1 MKRYSNSTIF
11 TIVFLVILASS
22 ADAQVGRGKFGFGL
36 SVAGTRLQSD
46 LKTDDFGLG
55 ASADLSYVLGNNWAL
70 VAKVGVN
77 NYNGK
82 NTSNQ
87 SVLSTVFYGN
97 VGVSYDFL
105 PAKQIDPFLFGAV
118 GLGFYTPR
126 IDNGAALTSGKYQ
139 MWDMS
144 VSGGVG
150 LDYYIDESWSVIFAG
165 QAGMLLND
173 QIDGYKAG
181 DYNDIFGQVSIG
193 IRYYLFDRSAVQRIV
208 DKLIR

>member
-1 MKRYSNSTIF
+1 
-11 TIVFLVILASS
+11 
-22 ADAQVGRGKFGFGL
+22 
-36 SVAGTRLQSD
+36 
-46 LKTDDFGLG
+46 
-55 ASADLSYVLGNNWAL
+55 
-70 VAKVGVN
+70 
-77 NYNGK
+77 
-82 NTSNQ
+82 
-87 SVLSTVFYGN
+87 
-97 VGVSYDFL
+97 
-105 PAKQIDPFLFGAV
+105 
-118 GLGFYTPR
+118 
-126 IDNGAALTSGKYQ
+126 

-181 DYNDIFGQVSIG
+181 GSNDIFGQVSIG